1 MSRIQDIL
9 TNVRD
14 ILDDTNK
21 TRWSDDKLLRI
32 LNSGIK
38 DFVLNTECLKDRLF
52 LQLAI
57 NTATY
62 DLSNYVLKF
71 NRVQFMEHAIE
82 SRTHAEMD
90 KLSATWQTD
99 TGPEVKYVV
108 FDSLKEGTLRV
119 YPIPTLGDEVI
130 VQNQAYGALIDI
142 YVNDDIFKIP
152 SLVNADIGM
161 TNYLVCHIV
170 RKPNTVTLSTL
181 DVDMEIDSMYDKA
194 LEYFVSGSCLRM
206 DTDANNRQFGA
217 EQLQLY
223 AQYLNKSSSMVSKA
237 SHSVDTRAMPYRS
250 FL

>member
-14 ILDDTNK
+14 ILDDQSK
-21 TRWSDDKLLRI
+21 TRWSDEKLIRI

-71 NRVQFMEHAIE
+71 NRVQFMESVIE
-82 SRTHAEMD
+82 SRTHTEMD

-108 FDSLKEGTLRV
+108 FDTLKEGSIRV
-119 YPIPTLGDEVI
+119 YPIPTAGDEVV
-130 VQNQAYGALIDI
+130 VQNQTYGALIDI

-152 SLVNADIGM
+152 SLVNADVGM
-161 TNYLVCHIV
+161 TNYLVCNIV
-170 RKPNTVTLSTL
+170 RKPNIVTIDTI
-181 DVDMEIDSMYDKA
+181 DADMEIDSVYDRA
-194 LEYFVSGSCLRM
+194 LEYFISGHCLRM
-206 DTDANNRQFGA
+206 DTDTNNRQFGA
-217 EQLQLY
+217 EQIQLY
-223 AQYLNKSSSMVSKA
+223 LQYVNKSSDMVSKA
-237 SHSVDTRAMPYRS
+237 SHSVDTRTIPYRG
-250 FL
+250 FQ